1 MLGPLNTA
9 FWPIRSEDYH
19 MHALTGPNRLRH
31 VTRRR
36 GHLRPLVAL
45 AVLLLIPLRSPRAQQ
60 LTAAARPAGSPE
72 AQSAAVADVIAT
84 LRALFAAA
92 ERNDLRALD
101 SLYAGDSLTVVEG
114 AGINRGWADYRDN
127 HLGPELKEM
136 KNFRYRPFEIE
147 ARVSGD
153 LAWAM
158 FRYALAADVN
168 GRPID
173 MVGRGT
179 AILERRGTR
188 WIVRHTQTASRA
200 RRPADPPV
208 PPSGR

>member
-1 MLGPLNTA
+1 
-9 FWPIRSEDYH
+9 
-19 MHALTGPNRLRH
+19 MHVFPGTPLRH

-36 GHLRPLVAL
+36 SYVAPLIVL
-45 AVLLLIPLRSPRAQQ
+45 AALLLVPLRSTRAQQ
-60 LTAAARPAGSPE
+60 PTPATRPAGSP
-72 AQSAAVADVIAT
+72 AVQAGGVAAVVVT
-84 LRALFAAA
+84 LQALFAAA

-136 KNFRYRPFEIE
+136 KNFRYRPFEIV

-158 FRYALAADVN
+158 FRYALAAEME
-168 GRPID
+168 GRSID

-188 WIVRHTQTASRA
+188 WVVRHTQTASRA
-200 RRPADPPV
+200 RRPADPPM
-208 PPSGR
+208 PPSAR

>member
-1 MLGPLNTA
+1 
-9 FWPIRSEDYH
+9 
-19 MHALTGPNRLRH
+19 MHAHHGSNPLPH
-31 VTRRR
+31 VTRCR
-36 GHLRPLVAL
+36 GHVLPLIAL
-45 AVLLLIPLRSPRAQQ
+45 TVLVLIPVLSPSAQQ
-60 LTAAARPAGSPE
+60 RAPAARPAGSS
-72 AQSAAVADVIAT
+72 ASQSGDVAAVVAT
-84 LRALFAAA
+84 LRALFTAA
-92 ERNDLRALD
+92 EQNDLRALD

-147 ARVSGD
+147 ARVSGG

-158 FRYALAADVN
+158 FRYALAAELN

-188 WIVRHTQTASRA
+188 WVVRHTQTASRA
-200 RRPADPPV
+200 RRPADPAM
-208 PPSGR
+208 PPSAR